1 MNWTHPKRLVLGQ
14 NDLESPKSFWNHRG
28 IRQQYKMLI
37 IVLRWRLGPGWGQHS
52 KPNIKR
58 WEDGWAELILTLIK
72 SPTLTVAD
80 NGTGDLWWA
89 RHYTVIDCY
98 TAGLGWCLSSNYD
111 LTILLSNVITG
122 GLQSDVVHSA
132 PPRFIFQKDSK
143 EISNLLFS
151 ALLCTA
157 LLCSQK
163 DFHESLTENW
173 MSIRGVKWQIFSVNA
188 NYIPIQIGR

>member
-1 MNWTHPKRLVLGQ
+1 MKTRT
-14 NDLESPKSFWNHRG
+14 
-28 IRQQYKMLI
+28 
-37 IVLRWRLGPGWGQHS
+37 GWGQHS

-111 LTILLSNVITG
+111 LTILLSNVIIG
-122 GLQSDVVHSA
+122 GLQSDLVHSA

-143 EISNLLFS
+143 EISNLVLSALHCSHLFS
-151 ALLCTA
+151 EGFSWKFDGELLNVYQGSWA
-157 LLCSQK
+157 ERGEGRGRRAGIK
-163 DFHESLTENW
+163 EN
-173 MSIRGVKWQIFSVNA
+173 SNWQ
-188 NYIPIQIGR
+188 